1 MQIRRQ
7 LPNNIAELQALLHAQ
22 FTAFGVLSAKHD
34 VLAAKHEVT
43 TAERDELKKSKLD
56 DKEEI
61 KRLTLLIAKLKRMV
75 FGQKSEKLSAQIAQ
89 LELELEELHLT
100 QGARA
105 PVVEF
110 AETVERSTPKRR
122 PLPEHLPRDVQTHMP
137 AQAACPDCG
146 GKWKTL
152 GEDVSEV
159 LEYVPASYRVTRH
172 VRPRLTCSCCER
184 MAQAPAPSRP
194 IARSYF
200 GPGLI
205 SHVIVSKYMDHLPI
219 YRQCQQAARE
229 GVELSESTVGD
240 VVGGAH
246 QLLRPLM
253 DALQRYV
260 FAAPKLHAD
269 DTPISVLAPGN
280 GKTKQGR
287 LWVYTRDD
295 RPAGDVAAP
304 AVWFRYSPDRKGIHP
319 QAHLKDYAGILQADA
334 YAGYNAIYDSGQVLE
349 AACWAHA
356 RRKFYDIHESQPTPV
371 TTYVLARIGELYKI
385 EGGIRGSPPERRREV
400 RQEYSKPIVEALHA
414 WLTAQLATL
423 SRKSVTAD
431 AIGYAMNQWQAL
443 TRYLDDGRIEIDN
456 NAAERA
462 LRAVAIGRKN
472 YLFLGSDAGGERAAT
487 MYSLLGTVKLNGIN
501 PETYLRHVLSVIADY
516 PVNRVDE
523 LLPWNLNLNNESLL
537 NAA

>member
-7 LPNNIAELQALLHAQ
+7 LPNNIAELQAMLHAQ
-22 FTAFGVLSAKHD
+22 FTAFGVLAAKHE

-75 FGQKSEKLSAQIAQ
+75 FGQKSEKLSVQIAQ
-89 LELELEELHLT
+89 LELELEELHIA
-100 QGARA
+100 QGSRA
-105 PVVEF
+105 PVVEL
-110 AETVERSTPKRR
+110 AETVERIAPKRR

-159 LEYVPASYRVTRH
+159 LEYVPASYRVIRH

-269 DTPISVLAPGN
+269 DTPIDVLAPGN

-295 RPAGDVAAP
+295 RPAGDPTAP

-319 QAHLKDYAGILQADA
+319 QAHLKDYVGILQADA
-334 YAGYNAIYDSGQVLE
+334 YAGYNPIYDSGQVLE

-356 RRKFYDIHESQPTPV
+356 RRKFYDIHEAQPTPV
-371 TTYVLARIGELYKI
+371 TTYVLAQIGELYKI

>member
-1 MQIRRQ
+1 MQTRRQ
-7 LPNNIAELQALLHAQ
+7 LPNNIAELHAMLHAQ
-22 FTAFGVLSAKHD
+22 YTAFDVLAAKHD
-34 VLAAKHEVT
+34 VLAAKHDVT

-89 LELELEELHLT
+89 LELELEELHIT
-100 QGARA
+100 QAARV
-105 PVVEF
+105 PVVEL
-110 AETVERSTPKRR
+110 AETVECSTPKRR

-159 LEYVPASYRVTRH
+159 LEYVPASYRVVRH

-200 GPGLI
+200 GPSLI

-240 VVGGAH
+240 VIGGAH

-253 DALQRYV
+253 QALQRYV
-260 FAAPKLHAD
+260 FTANKLHAD

-319 QAHLKDYAGILQADA
+319 QAHLKDYAGVLQADA
-334 YAGYNAIYDSGQVLE
+334 YAG
-349 AACWAHA
+349 
-356 RRKFYDIHESQPTPV
+356 
-371 TTYVLARIGELYKI
+371 
-385 EGGIRGSPPERRREV
+385 
-400 RQEYSKPIVEALHA
+400 
-414 WLTAQLATL
+414 
-423 SRKSVTAD
+423 
-431 AIGYAMNQWQAL
+431 
-443 TRYLDDGRIEIDN
+443 
-456 NAAERA
+456 
-462 LRAVAIGRKN
+462 
-472 YLFLGSDAGGERAAT
+472 
-487 MYSLLGTVKLNGIN
+487 
-501 PETYLRHVLSVIADY
+501 
-516 PVNRVDE
+516 
-523 LLPWNLNLNNESLL
+523 
-537 NAA
+537 

>member
-7 LPNNIAELQALLHAQ
+7 LPNNIAELQAMLHAQ
-22 FTAFGVLSAKHD
+22 FTAFGVLAAKHE

-75 FGQKSEKLSAQIAQ
+75 FGQKSEKLSVQIAQ
-89 LELELEELHLT
+89 LELELEELHIA
-100 QGARA
+100 QGSRV
-105 PVVEF
+105 PVVEV
-110 AETVERSTPKRR
+110 AETVERIAPKRR
-122 PLPEHLPRDVQTHMP
+122 PLPEHLPRDIQTHMP
-137 AQAACPDCG
+137 AQSACPDCG
-146 GKWKTL
+146 GEWKML

-159 LEYVPASYRVTRH
+159 LERVPASYRVIRH

-184 MAQAPAPSRP
+184 MTQAPAPSRP

-269 DTPISVLAPGN
+269 DTPIDVLAPGN

-295 RPAGDVAAP
+295 RPAGDPTAP

-319 QAHLKDYAGILQADA
+319 QAHLKDYVGILQADA
-334 YAGYNAIYDSGQVLE
+334 YAGYNPIYDSGQVLE

-356 RRKFYDIHESQPTPV
+356 RRKFYDIHEAQPTPV
-371 TTYVLARIGELYKI
+371 TTYVLAQIGELYKI
-385 EGGIRGSPPERRREV
+385 EAGIRGSPPERRGEV
-400 RQEYSKPIVEALHA
+400 RREYSKPIVEALHA

-431 AIGYAMNQWQAL
+431 AIGYAMNQWTAL

-462 LRAVAIGRKN
+462 LRTVAIGRKN

-487 MYSLLGTVKLNGIN
+487 MYSLLGTVKLNGVN
-501 PETYLRHVLSVIADY
+501 PETYLRHVLSVIADH

-523 LLPWNLNLNNESLL
+523 LLPWNVKL
-537 NAA
+537 

>member
-7 LPNNIAELQALLHAQ
+7 LPNNIAELQAM
-22 FTAFGVLSAKHD
+22 
-34 VLAAKHEVT
+34 LAAQHLAFDALLSEHIEIKN
-43 TAERDELKKSKLD
+43 ERDTLKKSKAD
-56 DKEEI
+56 AQEEI
-61 KRLTLLIAKLKRMV
+61 KRLSLLIVKLKRMV
-75 FGQKSEKLSAQIAQ
+75 FGQKSEKLSIQIAQ
-89 LELELEELHLT
+89 LELELEELHIT
-100 QGARA
+100 QGLRLAA
-105 PVVEF
+105 VDAVELTEPDECS
-110 AETVERSTPKRR
+110 APKRR
-122 PLPEHLPRDVQTHMP
+122 ALPEHLPRDIHTHMP

-146 GKWKTL
+146 GDWKIL

-159 LEYVPASYRVTRH
+159 LEYVPASYRVVRH
-172 VRPRLTCSCCER
+172 VRPRLTCTCCDR

-229 GVELSESTVGD
+229 GIELSESTVGD
-240 VVGGAH
+240 VVGGTH

-253 DALQRYV
+253 DALRRYV
-260 FAAPKLHAD
+260 FAAAKLHAD
-269 DTPISVLAPGN
+269 DTPIGVLAPGN

-295 RPAGDVAAP
+295 RPAGDKAAP

-319 QAHLKDYAGILQADA
+319 QAHLKDYAGVLQADA
-334 YAGYNAIYDSGQVLE
+334 YAGYNPIYESGRVLE

-356 RRKFYDIHESQPTPV
+356 RRKFYDIHAAQPTPI
-371 TTYVLARIGELYKI
+371 TTCVLAQIGDLYKI
-385 EGGIRGSPPERRREV
+385 ETGIRGSPPERRREV
-400 RQEYSKPIVEALHA
+400 RQEYSKPIVEALYV
-414 WLTAQLATL
+414 WLTEQLSTL
-423 SRKSVTAD
+423 SRKSVTAE
-431 AIGYAMNQWQAL
+431 AIGYAMNQWKAL

-462 LRAVAIGRKN
+462 LRTVALGRKN

-487 MYSLLGTVKLNGIN
+487 MYSLLGTIKLNGIN

-523 LLPWNLNLNNESLL
+523 LLPWNLNLKDESLL
-537 NAA
+537 KAA